1 MDSQRLQFSKENLRD
16 FGELPVGEIPDALK
30 VSPKF
35 EGLTLDNKVQVGVE
49 EYLGDS
55 CCVSLFVKAGSRY
68 ETLQSSGSARVMVNL
83 MTKGTSKISKK

>member
-1 MDSQRLQFSKENLRD
+1 LRD
-16 FGELPVGEIPDALK
+16 FGELPVGEVPDALK

-35 EGLTLDNKVQVGVE
+35 EAFKLDNKVRVGVE
-49 EYLGDS
+49 YYHGDS

-83 MTKGTSKISKK
+83 MTKGTSKMNKKELD